1 MTSKNMRVVD
11 SGDNAGREAEHTDS
25 KVDPLK
31 FEVADY
37 LDTPEMLAGYLSEFV
52 NEEDTRTLLEALR
65 TACKAKGMVDV
76 AMKAGLARES
86 LYKALKPDSRPRMET
101 FLAVIKALDLKLVVL
116 PISSDTEDQS
126 EVT

>member
-1 MTSKNMRVVD
+1 MTSTTKRVVD
-11 SGDNAGREAEHTDS
+11 SSDDAGREAEHTDW
-25 KVDPLK
+25 KVEPLK

-52 NEEDTRTLLEALR
+52 NEDDPRMLLEALR

-116 PISSDTEDQS
+116 PISNDYKDQS
-126 EVT
+126 GMT